1 MLSASNDSLPFSSDG
16 LASPTFLATSWADL
30 TASFTRVNCESIC
43 SCVAFLSSKT
53 FLASA
58 ITAFSFAFLASSVI
72 DTTLLSNSSKAVFK
86 SVTFTFLAS
95 VEVTSPCAFPV
106 VTVGIS
112 VFSDTL
118 LVADSGFSLSFD
130 EPDATKFSTLAASVL
145 TPDWSEIVGPE
156 VELVSVVDLSE

>member
-72 DTTLLSNSSKAVFK
+72 DATLLSNSAKAVFK
-86 SVTFTFLAS
+86 SVTLTFLAS
-95 VEVTSPCAFPV
+95 VGVGLPSALSV
-106 VTVGIS
+106 VNVDVS
-112 VFSDTL
+112 VFSGIL
-118 LVADSGFSLSFD
+118 AIADSGFSLSFD
-130 EPDATKFSTLAASVL
+130 ESDATEFSTLAASVL